1 MAEVQEVQEVAGQ
14 LRGALAAPRL
24 HAHTLHSHSEN
35 HLDDGQGALFWSWDE
50 ASGNDGQSR
59 GTKII
64 AGCEMVKLAKGTPET
79 KCLLLQDRGGMCESA
94 GRQWQTQTFSYSCFV
109 HFLHIRH
116 HDIFLAA
123 FRPVPHTLPCL
134 PASPLAFLIH
144 GKLNFHPRYAIISP
158 QCVLPKGN
166 FS

>member
-79 KCLLLQDRGGMCESA
+79 KCLLLQDRGGDVRVCRTPMADADVLLFLLRPLSA
-94 GRQWQTQTFSYSCFV
+94 YS
-109 HFLHIRH
+109 
-116 HDIFLAA
+116 
-123 FRPVPHTLPCL
+123 P
-134 PASPLAFLIH
+134 S
-144 GKLNFHPRYAIISP
+144 
-158 QCVLPKGN
+158 
-166 FS
+166 